1 MEEQGNTIAEELQ
14 KIRENMNP
22 KKGIGIKIL
31 NGISLVLSIAA
42 FFLALFPQINPL
54 NSNYVERAEA
64 GDVEAQMFLA
74 EHYFEVGENKDSHYW
89 YKIASMY
96 FGDHQAAALN
106 NVAYIGLT
114 YGYYNDS
121 LMDYQN
127 KALNMFKKAAALG
140 DKAAVQNMYT
150 LLKEL
155 GKENAAVDY
164 EQELAWVIQVSYHF
178 GIQIGELSETEI
190 KWALEQFHLSEYT
203 AYATDMGWVYYN
215 EIGIY
220 PKEDAFAQTAE
231 NYDSYLYSIESN
243 TENRRKE

>member
-1 MEEQGNTIAEELQ
+1 MEEQDKTIAEELR
-14 KIRENMNP
+14 KIGENTNP
-22 KKGIGIKIL
+22 KKSVPAKII
-31 NGISLVLSIAA
+31 NGITFVLSVVA
-42 FFLALFPQINPL
+42 FILALLPQINPL

-96 FGDHQAAALN
+96 PGDHQAAALN

-121 LMDYQN
+121 LLDYQG

-150 LLKEL
+150 LLKAL
-155 GKENAAVDY
+155 GEETTAVEY
-164 EQELAWVIQVSYHF
+164 EKELAWVIQVSYHF
-178 GIQIGELSETEI
+178 GIHIDGLTEADI
-190 KWALEQFHLSEYT
+190 KWALEQFQLKEYT
-203 AYATDMGWVYYN
+203 PYATDEGWVYYD

-220 PKEDAFAQTAE
+220 PCDDAFAEKTDT
-231 NYDSYLYSIESN
+231 YDSYLYHGL
-243 TENRRKE
+243 RGG

>member
-1 MEEQGNTIAEELQ
+1 MREGKERSSWLKITFEIIHLVASLAAAITLLFAVFPKLQ
-14 KIRENMNP
+14 PFN
-22 KKGIGIKIL
+22 
-31 NGISLVLSIAA
+31 
-42 FFLALFPQINPL
+42 INYTQMA
-54 NSNYVERAEA
+54 NA

-74 EHYFEVGENKDSHYW
+74 EHYYEVGDVKESHYW

-96 FGDHQAAALN
+96 SGDHQAAALN

-114 YGYYNDS
+114 YGYYSDS
-121 LMDYQN
+121 LLDYQN

-155 GKENAAVDY
+155 GKENEAVDY

-178 GIQIGELSETEI
+178 GIHIDELSEAEI

-203 AYATDMGWVYYN
+203 AYVTDMGWIYYN

-231 NYDSYLYSIESN
+231 NYDSYLYGTESN
-243 TENRRKE
+243 TANRRKE

>member
-1 MEEQGNTIAEELQ
+1 MEEQGNAIAEELR
-14 KIRENMNP
+14 KIRENMNH
-22 KKGIGIKIL
+22 KQGIGIKIL

-54 NSNYVERAEA
+54 NSNYLERANT

-74 EHYFEVGENKDSHYW
+74 EHYYEVGDVKESHYW

-96 FGDHQAAALN
+96 FGDHQATALN

-114 YGYYNDS
+114 YGYYSDS
-121 LMDYQN
+121 LPDYQN
-127 KALNMFKKAAALG
+127 KALNMFKKAAVLG

-155 GKENAAVDY
+155 GRENEAVDY

-178 GIQIGELSETEI
+178 GIHIGELSEMEI

-203 AYATDMGWVYYN
+203 AYVTDAGWVYYD

-220 PKEDAFAQTAE
+220 PREDAFAEKAKS
-231 NYDSYLYSIESN
+231 YDSYLYR
-243 TENRRKE
+243 TEK

>member
-1 MEEQGNTIAEELQ
+1 MEEQGNAIAEELR

-22 KKGIGIKIL
+22 KQGIGIKIL

-74 EHYFEVGENKDSHYW
+74 EHYFEVGENKSSHYW

-96 FGDHQAAALN
+96 PGNHQAAALN

-114 YGYYNDS
+114 YGYYSDS
-121 LMDYQN
+121 LLDYQS

-150 LLKEL
+150 LLKQL
-155 GKENAAVDY
+155 GEENPAIDY
-164 EQELAWVIQVSYHF
+164 EAELAWVIQVSYHF
-178 GIQIGELSETEI
+178 GIHIDGLSETDI
-190 KWALEQFHLSEYT
+190 KWALEQFQLNEYT
-203 AYATDMGWVYYN
+203 AYATDMGWIYYD

-220 PKEDAFAQTAE
+220 PREDAFAEKAKTY
-231 NYDSYLYSIESN
+231 NSYLYC
-243 TENRRKE
+243 TEK